1 MAAKKEPKLLVARQ
15 TVTVKLGRGD
25 YPLFAGVTRVPV
37 GHAVAKA
44 HPDLFEP
51 AKEAAA

>member
-1 MAAKKEPKLLVARQ
+1 MAAKKPKLLVARQ
-15 TVTVKLGRGD
+15 TVTVKVGRED
-25 YPLFAGVTRVPV
+25 YPLWAGLTHVPV

-51 AKEAAA
+51 AQEAAA